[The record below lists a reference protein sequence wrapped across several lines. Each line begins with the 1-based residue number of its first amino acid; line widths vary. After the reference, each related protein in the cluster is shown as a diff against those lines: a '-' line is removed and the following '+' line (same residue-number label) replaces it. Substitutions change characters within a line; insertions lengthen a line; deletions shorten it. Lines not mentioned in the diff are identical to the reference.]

1 MNREAT
7 LLAGGIGLGAAL
19 MYILD
24 PDRGRR
30 RRALVRDQLV
40 SAGHRLPDAVGATAR
55 DLSNRARGLAAE
67 VGAMFA
73 SEEEEVSDEVLVA
86 RVRSEMGWV
95 VSHPHAIDL
104 TAEQGR
110 VTLSGPILARE
121 VDELLS
127 CASRVRG
134 VIDVENRL
142 EVHEEAGNVSALQGG
157 RRRLGHRFEF
167 FQENWSPTAR
177 LLAGLA
183 GVTLAAVGLS
193 RRDPVGLALGAVGG
207 CLLARGVTNTEL
219 SRLVGVADSGSE
231 TGREV
236 GEDRTRVE
244 PRIEAGGA
252 SNEAARNRPQA
263 FGASAR

>member
-30 RRALVRDQLV
+30 RRALARDQFV
-40 SAGHRLPDAVGATAR
+40 SAGRRLPDAVGATAR
-55 DLSNRARGLAAE
+55 DLSNRTRGIAAE
-67 VGAMFA
+67 VGSML
-73 SEEEEVSDEVLVA
+73 SSEEEVSDEVLVA
-86 RVRSEMGWV
+86 RVRSKLGRV
-95 VSHPHAIDL
+95 VSHPHAVGV
-104 TAEQGR
+104 TVEQGR
-110 VTLSGPILARE
+110 VTLSGPILADE
-121 VDELLS
+121 VDDLLS
-127 CASRVRG
+127 CVSRVRG
-134 VIDVENRL
+134 VADVENRL

-157 RRRLGHRFEF
+157 RRRLDRFEF

-193 RRDPVGLALGAVGG
+193 RRDPVSLALGVAGVG
-207 CLLARGVTNTEL
+207 LLACGVTNTEL
-219 SRLVGVADSGSE
+219 TRLIGVAGSGSDTELE
-231 TGREV
+231 TG
-236 GEDRTRVE
+236 GDRTRAGSTTE
-244 PRIEAGGA
+244 PINKP
-252 SNEAARNRPQA
+252 NEMAESRPQA